1 MPAEDQLPAEERRE
15 AFNFSRAG
23 LIAGDQIRT
32 LRTLDEGF
40 ARNLTHVLG
49 AWLRSN
55 VAIAPLPAE
64 QQVFGK
70 FADDAATG
78 CHVVPLQLTMERHQV
93 RGVLSLSLTLA
104 PAIIDLLL
112 GGSGRTPAG
121 GRELTEIED
130 AVLGSVIDLILREWT
145 TAWSP
150 FGVEFHPEEHVRESH
165 GRRLM
170 PLQERVF
177 CCRFQV
183 TLADLSGDLLFCM
196 PSAAITTTLRAA
208 SHRRDRQR
216 QRTVEERARMLH
228 RLRGAGVH
236 ATLQFPSMR
245 VRTADLRSLQPG
257 SLLPLPLARGVPAE
271 LRVGGVSVFRA
282 EPVRSGEHRAARVVR
297 ALESNPNGEADA

>member
-1 MPAEDQLPAEERRE
+1 MPAETTQE

-23 LIAGDQIRT
+23 LIAGDYIRT

-70 FADDAATG
+70 FADRAATG
-78 CHVVPLQLTMERHQV
+78 CHVLPLQLNMEQQQV

-112 GGSGRTPAG
+112 GGSGRTLGG
-121 GRELTEIED
+121 GRDLTEIEE
-130 AVLGSVIDLILREWT
+130 AVLGSVVELILREWSS
-145 TAWSP
+145 AWAP
-150 FGVEFHPEEHVRESH
+150 FGVEFHPGERERESH
-165 GRRLM
+165 GQRLM

-183 TLADLSGDLLFCM
+183 TLEDLSGELLFCM
-196 PSAAITTTLRAA
+196 PSAAITTTLRAI

-216 QRTVEERARMLH
+216 QRTPEERGRMLH
-228 RLRGAGVH
+228 RLRGAGVY
-236 ATLQFPSMR
+236 ATLHFPPMR
-245 VRTADLRSLQPG
+245 MRTASLRSLQPG
-257 SLLPLPLARGVPAE
+257 SLLPLPLARGVAAE
-271 LRVGGVSVFRA
+271 LRVGGVGVFRA
-282 EPVRSGEHRAARVVR
+282 EPVRSGEHRAARVMH
-297 ALESNPNGEADA
+297 ALEFGRSGGVGT

>member
-1 MPAEDQLPAEERRE
+1 MPADTSQE

-64 QQVFGK
+64 QQIFGK
-70 FADDAATG
+70 FADRAATG
-78 CHVVPLQLTMERHQV
+78 CHVLPLQLNMEQQQV

-104 PAIIDLLL
+104 PSIIDLLL
-112 GGSGRTPAG
+112 GGSGRTVG
-121 GRELTEIED
+121 VGRELTEIED
-130 AVLGSVIDLILREWT
+130 AVLGSVIELVLREWSA
-145 TAWSP
+145 AWAP
-150 FGVEFHPEEHVRESH
+150 FGVEFHPEARDRESH
-165 GRRLM
+165 GQRLM

-183 TLADLSGDLLFCM
+183 TLAELSGELLFCM
-196 PSAAITTTLRAA
+196 PSAAITATLRAVA
-208 SHRRDRQR
+208 HRRDRQR
-216 QRTVEERARMLH
+216 QRTPEERGRMLH

-236 ATLQFPSMR
+236 ATLHFPTMR
-245 VRTADLRSLQPG
+245 LRTADLRALKPG
-257 SLLPLPLARGVPAE
+257 SLLPLPLARGTPAE
-271 LRVGGVSVFRA
+271 LRVGGVGVFRA
-282 EPVRSGEHRAARVVR
+282 EPVRSGDHRAARVMH
-297 ALESNPNGEADA
+297 ALEFNRNGSGIA

>member
-1 MPAEDQLPAEERRE
+1 MAAERTDAE

-40 ARNLTHVLG
+40 ARNLTHTLG

-64 QQVFGK
+64 QQVFGR
-70 FADDAATG
+70 FAERTATG
-78 CHVVPLQLTMERHQV
+78 CHVLPLQLNMEQQQV

-104 PAIIDLLL
+104 PCIIDLLL
-112 GGSGRTPAG
+112 GGSGRTVGG

-130 AVLGSVIDLILREWT
+130 AVLGSVIDLILREWSS
-145 TAWSP
+145 AWAP
-150 FGVEFHPEEHVRESH
+150 FGVEFQPEQRERESH
-165 GRRLM
+165 GQRVM

-183 TLADLSGDLLFCM
+183 TLEELSGELLFCM
-196 PSAAITTTLRAA
+196 PSAAITTTLRAV

-216 QRTVEERARMLH
+216 QRTPEERARMLH

-236 ATLQFPSMR
+236 ATLHFPVMR
-245 VRTADLRSLQPG
+245 IRTGDLRSLQPG

-271 LRVGGVSVFRA
+271 LRIGGIGVFRA
-282 EPVRSGEHRAARVVR
+282 EPVRSGEYRAARIVH
-297 ALESNPNGEADA
+297 ALESGRTGGAAA